1 MSRLKSIRWACVP
14 AWLTEFCSDSELVVD
29 FAAVAGSVI
38 SYSFFRGSPITP
50 NYQSL
55 WDCIT
60 VKEEFSDTSVV
71 YLKGILKDLVALGVL
86 FEVEGGKLMPGPVAM
101 LHESASAAETFWEPV
116 INFQAVDELIK
127 ASFDDSTR

>member
-101 LHESASAAETFWEPV
+101 LQESGSASSAFWEPV
-116 INFQAVDELIK
+116 ATFLAVDELIK
-127 ASFDDSTR
+127 ETSKENN